1 MIRFA
6 EKSDIP
12 RIVELGSLSLLDGP
26 YRSIIGDVPKVTEKL
41 ADFVIDSGKV
51 TVWDEDGA
59 IRGLLAFVVFPHY
72 FTGEPT
78 ANEIIWYVEREYRGK
93 ASLEL
98 LWAAEKAAYEM
109 GAVRMQLTAPTPE
122 VGKIYEHCHYHMVE
136 IGYQA
141 DLAER
146 VKH

>member
-1 MIRFA
+1 MIRIA

-12 RIVELGSLSLLDGP
+12 RIVELGSLSLVNGP
-26 YRSIIGDVPKVTEKL
+26 YRGIIGDVPKVTEQL
-41 ADFVIDSGKV
+41 ASYTIENGRVV
-51 TVWDEDGA
+51 VWDEDGT
-59 IRGLLAFVVFPHY
+59 IRGLLAFLIFPHY
-72 FTGEPT
+72 FTGELT
-78 ANEIIWYVEREYRGK
+78 ANEIIWYVEEGYRGR

-98 LWAAEKAAYEM
+98 LWAAEKAAHDL

-122 VGKIYEHCHYHMVE
+122 VGKIYEHCHYKMVE

-146 VKH
+146 VRH